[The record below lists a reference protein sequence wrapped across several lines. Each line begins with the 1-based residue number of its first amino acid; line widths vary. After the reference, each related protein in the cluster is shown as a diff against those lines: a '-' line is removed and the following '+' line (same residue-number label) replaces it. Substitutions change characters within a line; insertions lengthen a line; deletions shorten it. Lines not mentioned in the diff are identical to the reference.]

1 MINPNICLKNFHIF
15 ALRTTHLM
23 DENGIFVSNLIE
35 EHVSLE
41 LIKFAKLQSSSKF
54 LSLDLLWHL

>member
-1 MINPNICLKNFHIF
+1 
-15 ALRTTHLM
+15 M

-41 LIKFAKLQSSSKF
+41 LMKFAKLQSSSKF
-54 LSLDLLWHL
+54 LSLDLLWHLR